1 MGVTRFGLFGQL
13 PREVMVSA
21 YMLRLVAALV
31 AALHVAPVVA
41 QQPTPMPRIGFV
53 MPGSAEASSGLINA
67 FREGLRELGYVEGT
81 NIQIDFRWQPADKP
95 ELLPGIA
102 SDLVR
107 TNPDVLVGPTT
118 PQALAL
124 KQATSTIPI
133 VMVVPS
139 DPIGT
144 RLVESLAR
152 PGGNVTGLTWMSN
165 DIMAKRL
172 DLLKQA
178 LPKISRVGDIWNPTN
193 PATQRDFK
201 EIEAAARKLGL
212 TIHSAEV
219 RGPNDFSNA
228 FSSLTRARV
237 DALILQTDQLT
248 WIHRQQL
255 ATLTVQNRLPTIFFA
270 REYVDGGGLMSY
282 GASLE
287 DLYRRSARYVDKVLR
302 GASPAELP
310 VEQPTK
316 FELVVNLKA
325 AKALGIT
332 IPEAILLRATEV
344 LR

>member
-1 MGVTRFGLFGQL
+1 MTVY
-13 PREVMVSA
+13 V
-21 YMLRLVAALV
+21 LRAVALLVAAL
-31 AALHVAPVVA
+31 LQVAPSIA
-41 QQPTPMPRIGFV
+41 QQSARVPRIGFV
-53 MPGSAEASSGLINA
+53 MPGSAEASAGLINA
-67 FREGLRELGYVEGT
+67 FRQGLQELGYVEGQ
-81 NIQIDFRWQPADKP
+81 NIQIDFRWQPADRP
-95 ELLPGIA
+95 DLLPGIV
-102 SDLVR
+102 SELVR
-107 TNPDVLVGPTT
+107 SNPDVLVGPTT

-124 KQATSTIPI
+124 KKATSTIPI

-144 RLVESLAR
+144 GLVQTLAR
-152 PGGNVTGLTWMSN
+152 PGGNVTGLSLMSN

-172 DLLKQA
+172 ELLKETV
-178 LPKISRVGDIWNPTN
+178 PKISRVGDIWNPAN

-201 EIEAAARKLGL
+201 EIEIAARKLGL

-219 RGPNDFSNA
+219 RGPNDFNSA

-248 WIHRQQL
+248 WIHRQQI
-255 ATLTVQNRLPTIFFA
+255 AKLTVQNRLPTIFFA

-282 GASLE
+282 GASLA
-287 DLYRRSARYVDKVLR
+287 DLYRRSASYVDKILA

-316 FELVVNLKA
+316 FELVVNLNT

-332 IPEAILLRATEV
+332 IPEAILLRANEV

>member
-1 MGVTRFGLFGQL
+1 MTGYV
-13 PREVMVSA
+13 
-21 YMLRLVAALV
+21 LRVVALLVAALLQ
-31 AALHVAPVVA
+31 AAPSVA
-41 QQPTPMPRIGFV
+41 QQSARVPRIGFV
-53 MPGSAEASSGLINA
+53 MPGSAEAAAGLINA
-67 FREGLRELGYVEGT
+67 FRQGLQELGYVEGQS
-81 NIQIDFRWQPADKP
+81 IQIDFRWQPADRP
-95 ELLPGIA
+95 DLLPGIV
-102 SDLVR
+102 SELVR
-107 TNPDVLVGPTT
+107 SNPDVLVGPTT

-124 KQATSTIPI
+124 KKATSTIPI

-144 RLVESLAR
+144 GLVQSLAR
-152 PGGNVTGLTWMSN
+152 PGGNVTGLSLMSN

-172 DLLKQA
+172 ELLKETV
-178 LPKISRVGDIWNPTN
+178 PKISRVGDIWNPAN

-201 EIEAAARKLGL
+201 QIEIAARKLGL

-219 RGPNDFSNA
+219 RGPNDFNSA

-237 DALILQTDQLT
+237 AALILQTGQLT

-255 ATLTVQNRLPTIFFA
+255 TNLTVQNRLPTIFFA

-282 GASLE
+282 GASLA
-287 DLYRRSARYVDKVLR
+287 DLYRRSASYVDKILK

-316 FELVVNLKA
+316 FELVVNLKT

-332 IPEAILLRATEV
+332 IPEAILLQANEV

>member
-1 MGVTRFGLFGQL
+1 MTG
-13 PREVMVSA
+13 
-21 YMLRLVAALV
+21 YMLRVVALLVAAL
-31 AALHVAPVVA
+31 LQVAPALA
-41 QQPTPMPRIGFV
+41 QQSARVPRIGFV
-53 MPGSAEASSGLINA
+53 MPGSAEASAGLINA
-67 FREGLRELGYVEGT
+67 FRQGLQELGYVEGQS
-81 NIQIDFRWQPADKP
+81 IQIDFRWQPADRP
-95 ELLPGIA
+95 DLLPGIV
-102 SDLVR
+102 SELVR
-107 TNPDVLVGPTT
+107 SNPDVLVGPTT

-139 DPIGT
+139 DPIGAG
-144 RLVESLAR
+144 LVQSLAR
-152 PGGNVTGLTWMSN
+152 PGGHVTGLTWMSN

-172 DLLKQA
+172 DLLKEM
-178 LPKISRVGDIWNPTN
+178 LPKISRVGDIWNPAN

-201 EIEAAARKLGL
+201 EIETAARKLGL

-219 RGPNDFSNA
+219 RGPNDFNSA

-248 WIHRQQL
+248 WIHRQQI
-255 ATLTVQNRLPTIFFA
+255 TNLTVQNRLPTIFFA

-282 GASLE
+282 GANLA
-287 DLYRRSARYVDKVLR
+287 DLYRRSAGYVDKILK

-316 FELVVNLKA
+316 FELVVNLKT

-332 IPEAILLRATEV
+332 IPEAILLRTNEV
-344 LR
+344 IR

>member
-1 MGVTRFGLFGQL
+1 MTGYV
-13 PREVMVSA
+13 
-21 YMLRLVAALV
+21 LRVVALLVAALLQ
-31 AALHVAPVVA
+31 AAPSLA
-41 QQPTPMPRIGFV
+41 QQSTRVPRIGFV
-53 MPGSAEASSGLINA
+53 MPGSAEASAGLINA
-67 FREGLRELGYVEGT
+67 FRQGLQELGYVEGQ
-81 NIQIDFRWQPADKP
+81 NIQIDFRWQPADRP
-95 ELLPGIA
+95 DLLPGIV
-102 SDLVR
+102 SELVR
-107 TNPDVLVGPTT
+107 SNPDVLVGPTT

-144 RLVESLAR
+144 GLVQTLAR
-152 PGGNVTGLTWMSN
+152 PGGNVTGLTWMSI

-172 DLLKQA
+172 DLLKETV
-178 LPKISRVGDIWNPTN
+178 PKISRVGDIWNPAN

-219 RGPNDFSNA
+219 RGPNDFNSA
-228 FSSLTRARV
+228 FSLLTRAHV

-255 ATLTVQNRLPTIFFA
+255 ANLTVQNRLPTIFFA

-282 GASLE
+282 GASLA
-287 DLYRRSARYVDKVLR
+287 DLYRRSAGYVDKILK

-316 FELVVNLKA
+316 FELVVNLKT

-332 IPEAILLRATEV
+332 IPEAILLRANEV

>member
-1 MGVTRFGLFGQL
+1 MT
-13 PREVMVSA
+13 A
-21 YMLRLVAALV
+21 YVLRAVALLVAAL
-31 AALHVAPVVA
+31 LQVAPSHA
-41 QQPTPMPRIGFV
+41 QQSARVPRIGFV
-53 MPGSAEASSGLINA
+53 MPGSAEASAGLINA
-67 FREGLRELGYVEGT
+67 FRQGLQELGYVEGQ
-81 NIQIDFRWQPADKP
+81 NIQIDFRWQPADRP
-95 ELLPGIA
+95 DLLPGIV
-102 SDLVR
+102 SELVR
-107 TNPDVLVGPTT
+107 SNPDVLVGPTT

-124 KQATSTIPI
+124 KKATSTIPI

-144 RLVESLAR
+144 GLVQTLAR
-152 PGGNVTGLTWMSN
+152 PGGNVTGLSLMSN

-172 DLLKQA
+172 ELLKETV
-178 LPKISRVGDIWNPTN
+178 PKISRVGDIWNPAN

-201 EIEAAARKLGL
+201 EIEIAARKLGL

-219 RGPNDFSNA
+219 RGPNDFNSA

-248 WIHRQQL
+248 WIHRQQI
-255 ATLTVQNRLPTIFFA
+255 AKLTVQNRLPTIFFA

-282 GASLE
+282 GASLA
-287 DLYRRSARYVDKVLR
+287 DLYRRSASYVDKILA

-316 FELVVNLKA
+316 FELVVNLNT

-332 IPEAILLRATEV
+332 IPEAILLRANEV

>member
-1 MGVTRFGLFGQL
+1 MTGYV
-13 PREVMVSA
+13 
-21 YMLRLVAALV
+21 LRAVALLVAAL
-31 AALHVAPVVA
+31 LQVAPSIA
-41 QQPTPMPRIGFV
+41 QQSARVPRIGFV
-53 MPGSAEASSGLINA
+53 MPGSAEASAGLINA
-67 FREGLRELGYVEGT
+67 FRQGLQELGYVEGQ
-81 NIQIDFRWQPADKP
+81 NIQIDFRWQPADRP
-95 ELLPGIA
+95 DLLPGIV
-102 SDLVR
+102 SELVR
-107 TNPDVLVGPTT
+107 SNPDVLVGPTT

-124 KQATSTIPI
+124 KKATSTIPI

-144 RLVESLAR
+144 GLVQTLAR
-152 PGGNVTGLTWMSN
+152 PGGNVTGLSLMSN

-172 DLLKQA
+172 ELLKETV
-178 LPKISRVGDIWNPTN
+178 PKISRVGDIWNPAN

-201 EIEAAARKLGL
+201 EIEIAARKLGL

-219 RGPNDFSNA
+219 RGPNDFNSA

-248 WIHRQQL
+248 WIHRQQI
-255 ATLTVQNRLPTIFFA
+255 AKLTVQNRLPTIFFA

-282 GASLE
+282 GASLA
-287 DLYRRSARYVDKVLR
+287 DLYRRSASYVDKILA

-316 FELVVNLKA
+316 FELVVNLNT

-332 IPEAILLRATEV
+332 IPEAILLRANEV